1 MRSNLFIFSAAVLL
15 FGSVLNA
22 QILKPVKWQVK
33 TIKVDDQ
40 TYDVVFNASIENGWA
55 LYSIEETEE
64 GPLPTVF

>member
-40 TYDVVFNASIENGWA
+40 TYDVVFNASIEN
-55 LYSIEETEE
+55 
-64 GPLPTVF
+64 